1 MNDIIRIARPTC
13 HLLVLLLVA
22 PASAGWAQRIDFAPL
37 RTPQAVVHGTG
48 LRDYFTSVGE
58 SIVPST
64 DQRDGGLLTS
74 SVSNNATA
82 TFEADLASNPD
93 GLVTGI
99 YNGYDANPVLMP
111 VFPAVATAGWFA
123 EISFRTA
130 PVRVVVNRFD
140 ADASLVGTAT
150 YLGADKRGIG
160 WYVQGAGG
168 TFYSQDARNPGG
180 APQFLFFARTGNNT
194 GSAWLAAED
203 QPVAGGADGD
213 YDDLILS
220 FEEYYGL
227 VTPLQHTTWGEVKS
241 RFR

>member
-13 HLLVLLLVA
+13 LLLALLLVA
-22 PASAGWAQRIDFAPL
+22 TPSMSPAQRIYYAPL
-37 RTPQAVVHGTG
+37 RTPQVVVHGTG

-58 SIVPST
+58 PITPST
-64 DQRDGGLLTS
+64 DQRDGSLLTS
-74 SVSNNATA
+74 SVSNNATT

-99 YNGYDANPVLMP
+99 YNGYDANPALMP
-111 VFPAVATAGWFA
+111 VFPAVASAGWFA
-123 EISFRTA
+123 IISFRTA

-140 ADASLVGTAT
+140 ANASLVGTAT

-168 TFYSQDARNPGG
+168 TFYSQDARNAGG
-180 APQFLFFARTGNNT
+180 APQLLFFAGTGYNT
-194 GSAWLAAED
+194 GSAWLSVED

-213 YDDLILS
+213 YDDLILF
-220 FEEYYGL
+220 FEEFYGV
-227 VTPLQHTTWGEVKS
+227 VTPLRHSTWGELKS